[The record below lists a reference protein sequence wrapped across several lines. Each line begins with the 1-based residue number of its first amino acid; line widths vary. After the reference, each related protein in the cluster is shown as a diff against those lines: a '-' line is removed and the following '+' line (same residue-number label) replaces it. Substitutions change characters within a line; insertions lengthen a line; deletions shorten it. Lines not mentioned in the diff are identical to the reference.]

1 MVRIEGRH
9 GAITTGDGETVSVS
23 KWAIDLIEDRFSS
36 WSGVAVCNHV
46 GFTELDSAMISLMDS
61 AGDVWTGKITIRT
74 EETRTSDVYLR
85 FHGETTLFR
94 NGEAL

>member
-1 MVRIEGRH
+1 VRIEGRH

-23 KWAIDLIEDRFSS
+23 KWAIDLVQDRFNS
-36 WSGVAVCNHV
+36 WSGMAVCNHV
-46 GFTELDSAMISLMDS
+46 GFTELDAAAISFMDS

-85 FHGETTLFR
+85 FQGETELSR
-94 NGEAL
+94 NGQVR